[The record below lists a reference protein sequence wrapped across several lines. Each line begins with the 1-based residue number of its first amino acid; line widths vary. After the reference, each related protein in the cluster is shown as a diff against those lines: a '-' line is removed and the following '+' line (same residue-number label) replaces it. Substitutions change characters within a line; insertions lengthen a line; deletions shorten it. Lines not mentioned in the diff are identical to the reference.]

1 MEQRVAPLDSTFMA
15 VSLLGFILS
24 ILFVFPES
32 PSWGLAFSIVFFVML
47 VSSFL
52 SLTLG
57 PVELTKEYLEREKRI
72 EEELNNPNLKVD
84 LSVFGIEKKKV
95 SVSNKANKA
104 GKKTKKKRKVKKKVK
119 KTKKNKA
126 KKKKPKKRTTMKKKG
141 KKKVKRVKKK
151 KK

>member
-95 SVSNKANKA
+95 SANNKARM
-104 GKKTKKKRKVKKKVK
+104 KTRKKRKVKKKVK
-119 KTKKNKA
+119 KAKKNKA

>member
-72 EEELNNPNLKVD
+72 EEELNNPNLKID
-84 LSVFGIEKKKV
+84 LSVFGIERKKV
-95 SVSNKANKA
+95 SVNNKARM
-104 GKKTKKKRKVKKKVK
+104 KTRKKRKVKKKVK
-119 KTKKNKA
+119 KAKKNKA
-126 KKKKPKKRTTMKKKG
+126 KKKKPKKRSTMKKKG

>member
-84 LSVFGIEKKKV
+84 LSVFGIERKKV
-95 SVSNKANKA
+95 SVNNKARKKA
-104 GKKTKKKRKVKKKVK
+104 KKKRKVKKKVK
-119 KTKKNKA
+119 KAKKNKA
-126 KKKKPKKRTTMKKKG
+126 KKKKPKKRSTMKKKG

>member
-84 LSVFGIEKKKV
+84 LSVFGIERKKV
-95 SVSNKANKA
+95 SVNNKARM
-104 GKKTKKKRKVKKKVK
+104 KTRKKRKVKKKVK
-119 KTKKNKA
+119 KAKKNKA
-126 KKKKPKKRTTMKKKG
+126 KKKKPKKRSTMKKKG